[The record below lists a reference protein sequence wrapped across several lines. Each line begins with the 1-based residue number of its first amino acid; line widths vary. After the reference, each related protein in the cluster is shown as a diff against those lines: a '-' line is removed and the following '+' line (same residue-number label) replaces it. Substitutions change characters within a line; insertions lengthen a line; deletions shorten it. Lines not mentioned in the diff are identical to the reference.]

1 MATESGIRVRFE
13 KVSAFSNRAQRGD
26 VMNRRYIRW
35 FFVLLV
41 IVAAGVVVW
50 YFARPDPVQVVVKP
64 VDRGMVERTVANT
77 RAGTVKAC
85 RRAKLS
91 PSIGG
96 QIAKLPIREGDTVKT
111 GDLLIEIW
119 NQDLAAEVTL
129 AVSEAEAARARANA
143 ACLNAD
149 VAQRDANRIV
159 NLYKTG
165 ATSEERADKAVTEAK
180 ALKADCKAAKAS
192 ALMSKARVGVAEAT
206 LARTRLIAPFNGVV
220 AEINGEL
227 SEYVTPSPIGIATPP
242 VVDLIDNT
250 CFYVTAPIDEVD
262 VPNIEP
268 GMTARVSLDAF
279 GDRHFEG
286 NVRRIAPYVLDREK
300 QARTVDVEVEFTT
313 PDDIREMLAG
323 YSADVEIILDVR
335 KNTLRIPTEAVLEG
349 NRVFVYLPDKK
360 LIRERTFKS
369 GISNW
374 YYTEVISGLDPDQQ
388 VVVNVDRSGI
398 KDGAKV
404 VISQEAP

>member
-1 MATESGIRVRFE
+1 M
-13 KVSAFSNRAQRGD
+13 
-26 VMNRRYIRW
+26 RW
-35 FFVLLV
+35 LIMLLV
-41 IVAAGVVVW
+41 IAAAAVIVW
-50 YFARPDPVQVVVKP
+50 YFARTDPVQVMVKP
-64 VDRGMVERTVANT
+64 VDLGIVERTVANT

-96 QIAKLPIREGDTVKT
+96 QISKLPIREGDTVKS

-129 AVSEAEAARARANA
+129 AVSEAEAARARAKA

-149 VAQRDANRIV
+149 VAQREANRIV

-165 ATSEERADKAVTEAK
+165 ATSEERVDKAVTEAK
-180 ALKADCKAAKAS
+180 ALKADCEAAKAS

-227 SEYVTPSPIGIATPP
+227 SEYVTPSPLGIATTP

-279 GDRHFEG
+279 GDRRFAG
-286 NVRRIAPYVLDREK
+286 KVRRIAPYVLDREK
-300 QARTVDVEVEFTT
+300 QARTVDVEVEFTIPT
-313 PDDIREMLAG
+313 DIREMLAG

-335 KNTLRIPTEAVLEG
+335 ENTLRIPTEAVLEG
-349 NRVFVYLPDKK
+349 NRVFVYLPEHKV
-360 LIRERTFKS
+360 IREHTFKS

-374 YYTEVISGLDPDQQ
+374 YYTEVISGLKPDQQ
-388 VVVNVDRSGI
+388 VVVNVDRAGI
-398 KDGAKV
+398 KDGAKAV
-404 VISQEAP
+404 LSQEAP

>member
-1 MATESGIRVRFE
+1 M
-13 KVSAFSNRAQRGD
+13 
-26 VMNRRYIRW
+26 RW
-35 FFVLLV
+35 FIVLLV
-41 IVAAGVVVW
+41 IAAAAVIVW

-64 VDRGMVERTVANT
+64 VDQGMVERTVANT

-96 QIAKLPIREGDTVKT
+96 QISKLPIREGDTVKS
-111 GDLLIEIW
+111 GDLLVEIW
-119 NQDLAAEVTL
+119 NQDLAAEVEL
-129 AVSEAEAARARANA
+129 AVSEAEAAKARAKA

-149 VAQRDANRIV
+149 VAKRDATRIV
-159 NLYKTG
+159 NLHKAG
-165 ATSEERADKAVTEAK
+165 AISEEKADKAVTEAK
-180 ALKADCKAAKAS
+180 ALRADCEAAKAS
-192 ALMSKARVGVAEAT
+192 ALMSKARVGVTKAT
-206 LARTRLIAPFNGVV
+206 LDRTRLIAPFNGVV

-279 GDRHFEG
+279 GDRRFAG
-286 NVRRIAPYVLDREK
+286 KVRRIAPYVLDREK
-300 QARTVDVEVEFTT
+300 QARTVDVEVDFTLPT
-313 PDDIREMLAG
+313 DIREMLAG

-360 LIRERTFKS
+360 VIRERTFKS

-388 VVVNVDRSGI
+388 VVANVDRSGI
-398 KDGAKV
+398 KDGAKAV
-404 VISQEAP
+404 LSQETP